1 MNSVKPQQELD
12 VLANIIARHPEG
24 VNAQE
29 VLQESGLALQ
39 RRSLQRRLAVL
50 VEQGRIRVQG
60 QARAVRYFPVL
71 QGESPSS
78 VGTSSAKMET
88 GPYAPISTEGEAIKA
103 YVRQP
108 RHLRKP
114 VVYRTEFLEQYHPNH
129 SA

>member
-12 VLANIIARHPEG
+12 VLANVIARHPEG

-60 QARAVRYFPVL
+60 QARAVRYFP
-71 QGESPSS
+71 
-78 VGTSSAKMET
+78 SSA
-88 GPYAPISTEGEAIKA
+88 
-103 YVRQP
+103 R
-108 RHLRKP
+108 
-114 VVYRTEFLEQYHPNH
+114 
-129 SA
+129 